1 MCVSIR
7 PILRS
12 CQGHHKSPLVCATLT
27 QFTRLFDLTK
37 ICKFVCLSVPFQ
49 GHAKGNTNH
58 SQFAWTLTQ
67 FTVLFDDLDRNWKL
81 CVSVRPISRSC
92 QDHQKSPLVCLTFT
106 QFAKHFDYLP
116 KLPVLCDD
124 IDKNL
129 KMCVYPSHFNVMSG
143 SSQIT
148 FTCVTMTPFTDH
160 FH

>member
-1 MCVSIR
+1 MCVYPSHFNVMSGSSQITFTCDTIHR
-7 PILRS
+7 TFS
-12 CQGHHKSPLVCATLT
+12 FHKFPGLY
-27 QFTRLFDLTK
+27 
-37 ICKFVCLSVPFQ
+37 
-49 GHAKGNTNH
+49 N
-58 SQFAWTLTQ
+58 
-67 FTVLFDDLDRNWKL
+67 DLDRNWKL

-129 KMCVYPSHFNVMSG
+129 KICVYPSHFNVMSS

-148 FTCVTMTPFTDH
+148 FTLCYHDTIHRTFSLSLQIISTL
-160 FH
+160 